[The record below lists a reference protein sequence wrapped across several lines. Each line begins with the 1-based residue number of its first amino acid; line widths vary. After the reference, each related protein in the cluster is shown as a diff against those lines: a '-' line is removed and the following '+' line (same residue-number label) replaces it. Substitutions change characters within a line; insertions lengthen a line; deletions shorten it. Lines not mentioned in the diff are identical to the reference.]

1 MYNIFGIATDT
12 KLKNEKGK
20 LITPSDLL
28 GGWSE
33 VKLMIDLE
41 LGFTLC
47 IVHCTLGITLCW
59 AVENVIIVTIKS

>member
-33 VKLMIDLE
+33 VKMMIDLE
-41 LGFTLC
+41 LSTTLR
-47 IVHCTLGITLCW
+47 T
-59 AVENVIIVTIKS
+59 AVENVMILTIKA